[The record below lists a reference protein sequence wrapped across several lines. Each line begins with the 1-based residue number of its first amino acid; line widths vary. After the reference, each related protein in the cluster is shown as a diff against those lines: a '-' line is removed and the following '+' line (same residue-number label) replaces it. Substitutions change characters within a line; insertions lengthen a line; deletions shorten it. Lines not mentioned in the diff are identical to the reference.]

1 MERSIIMADVSH
13 ALEAKSDQLNAVD
26 IMGYEPVI
34 KITAVD
40 VKQGDQPI
48 SVRFE
53 GDHGRPWK
61 PSKGMARIL
70 AVGWGVESDQWIG
83 KRVQLYF
90 EPSVK
95 YAGQEVGGIRIR
107 AMSDI
112 HKNGMATTIAIN
124 RGKREPYTVKFLEV
138 KTEHYPQAKFDKGL
152 PKMKEAMESGEMTLQ
167 QVIAQCQ
174 KTGQLTP
181 EQVQALEAAAPVQID
196 DDNVE
201 QEIY

>member
-1 MERSIIMADVSH
+1 MADVSH

-34 KITAVD
+34 KITGVD
-40 VKQGDQPI
+40 VRKGEQPVSI
-48 SVRFE
+48 RFE

-61 PSKGMARIL
+61 PSKGMLRIL
-70 AVGWGVESDQWIG
+70 SVGWGNESDNWVG

-90 EPSVK
+90 EPTVR

-112 HKNGMATTIAIN
+112 HKNGMATTIAIS
-124 RGKREPYTVKFLEV
+124 RGKREPYMVKHLEV
-138 KTEHYPQAKFDKGL
+138 KTEAYPQDRFDKGL
-152 PKMKEAMESGEMTLQ
+152 PKMKAAMESGEMTLQ

-174 KTGQLTP
+174 KTGQLTQ
-181 EQVQALEAAAPVQID
+181 EQVQALESVAPVQID
-196 DDNVE
+196 DDNSE